1 MNKKLTKLRET
12 SGYDE
17 LKTQAIDR
25 FRSQDP
31 MTLSDS
37 ELRSA
42 IDYMLAY
49 RWALEGDED
58 VLHEYIE
65 ASKIRSNI
73 GNNYKNE
80 SRYMNKKLIR
90 LTESDLHK
98 IVKESVHKIIN
109 EIGDT
114 EKGQDA
120 LGQVYGR
127 AIRRAQNL
135 GDKGAVPRKLRN
147 VARDAKDKAYSQAPN
162 HDIYADSPF
171 DKGISTGYEKAEKK
185 SSVRRAVKESIN
197 RVLKEGH
204 NEDYMEAK
212 QIIDGMDFE
221 DVKKLPYMDDRFS
234 FGALNGSEG
243 EGLIDLNFKGI
254 LVTVRSVAKVTNN
267 FEKYDEGGQFLG
279 VEG

>member
-1 MNKKLTKLRET
+1 
-12 SGYDE
+12 
-17 LKTQAIDR
+17 
-25 FRSQDP
+25 
-31 MTLSDS
+31 
-37 ELRSA
+37 
-42 IDYMLAY
+42 
-49 RWALEGDED
+49 
-58 VLHEYIE
+58 
-65 ASKIRSNI
+65 
-73 GNNYKNE
+73 
-80 SRYMNKKLIR
+80 MNKKLIR

-109 EIGDT
+109 EIGNT

-212 QIIDGMDFE
+212 QIVDGMDFE